1 LIKINQILIL
11 EPENITNYFPFSILH
26 PLWELRVGCHR
37 IFEKI
42 KIEFPETKLFYFGRD
57 KIKQSF
63 LKRFN
68 INDEELDRESFL
80 IINSKVLPNTRLW
93 DDIFDV
99 MISYPEKSFVIT
111 KNNEPVVS
119 WFDKSNWVENLTKK
133 DFSNLNNQIFSNFK
147 RVEISDLETI
157 NFLHDSITLNEKAIK
172 DDSKNFKLFKKFER
186 SKFPYVYAIN
196 EYEIYIGDK
205 VSIYPSVVL
214 DASAGP
220 IIINRN
226 VKIMPQSTIIGP
238 CYIGSNSVIKV
249 GAKIYE
255 KTSIGE
261 FCKIGGEVENSIIQ
275 SYSNKQHEG
284 FLGHSFISEWV
295 NFGADT
301 NNSDLKN
308 TYGNI
313 SLRYRNEIVD
323 TKQMFMG
330 LLCGD
335 HTKTAINTR
344 FNTGTTVGVCGII
357 FTPDFPPTYIPSF
370 AWGGA
375 KNSPK
380 YKFQSAIETAKI
392 VMQRRNRQITEIEV
406 ILIKEEYDK
415 V

>member
-1 LIKINQILIL
+1 MIKINQILIL
-11 EPENITNYFPFSILH
+11 EPENITNYYPFSIMH
-26 PLWELRVGCHR
+26 PLWELRLGCHR
-37 IFEKI
+37 LFEKI
-42 KIEFPETKLFYFGRD
+42 KIEFPETKLFYYGR
-57 KIKQSF
+57 KNQTLSF

-68 INDEELDRESFL
+68 LQDDELERDNIL
-80 IINSKVLPNTRLW
+80 IINSKVVPTSQLW
-93 DDIFDV
+93 DKFVDLL
-99 MISYPEKSFVIT
+99 ISYPDKSLVIT
-111 KNNEPVVS
+111 HKNEPLIA
-119 WFDKSNWVENLTKK
+119 WFDKSNWVENLTKS
-133 DFSNLNNQIFSNFK
+133 DLSNLNNQIFSNFQ
-147 RVEISDLETI
+147 RIELENLDVL
-157 NFLHDSITLNEKAIK
+157 NFLHESINLNEKAIIE
-172 DDSKNFKLFKKFER
+172 DSKNFKLFSRFDKTKYPIVF
-186 SKFPYVYAIN
+186 AIN
-196 EYEIYIGDK
+196 QHNIFIGEK
-205 VSIYPSVVL
+205 VKIYPSVVL
-214 DASAGP
+214 DATEGP

-261 FCKIGGEVENSIIQ
+261 FCKVGGEVENTIIQ

-284 FLGHSFISEWV
+284 FLGHSFVSEWV

-313 SLRYRNEIVD
+313 SLRYRNELVD

-344 FNTGTTVGVCGII
+344 FNTGTTIGVAGII
-357 FTPDFPPTYIPSF
+357 FTPDFPPTYLPSF

-380 YKFQSAIETAKI
+380 YKLQSAIDTAKI
-392 VMQRRNRQITEIEV
+392 VMQRRNRTLSDIEIS
-406 ILIKEEYDK
+406 ILKEEYEK